1 MRAWIIGLLLS
12 CPLACAAA
20 STPIQPTSPL
30 AALLKSQAIDS
41 TYAISYRDEHGRPL
55 SEAAFSTRFAQGRSF
70 DLHRDDAGHTA
81 VLSLL
86 AKDQVPPS
94 FAKELAATHANAAGT
109 SFLQPGQAL
118 PAFQLQTADGHQVD
132 NASLR
137 GHLTLVNFF
146 FSECGPCIA
155 ETPTLVAYAKKH
167 PQQHVLA
174 VTFDDAPTA
183 KAFVA
188 DHGFSWP
195 VLVDG
200 MAFDQA
206 MGVDVYPVM
215 ALVGP
220 DGRLLKMGVAGN
232 IARTGK
238 PLGVGDLEAWVAAP
252 HPRSR

>member
-1 MRAWIIGLLLS
+1 MRTRTWMVGLLLGCS
-12 CPLACAAA
+12 LACVTAAT
-20 STPIQPTSPL
+20 SIQPTSPL
-30 AALLKSQAIDS
+30 TALLKSEAIDAS
-41 TYAISYRDEHGRPL
+41 YAISYRDEHGRPM
-55 SEAAFSTRFAQGRSF
+55 SEAAFSARYAQGCSF
-70 DLHRDDAGHTA
+70 ELHRDDAAHTA
-81 VLSLL
+81 VLTLQ
-86 AKDQVPPS
+86 AKGREPRPS
-94 FAKELAATHANAAGT
+94 AKELAALSAKAAGKT
-109 SFLQPGQAL
+109 FLKPGRAL
-118 PAFQLQTADGHQVD
+118 PAFQLQTVDGRLVD
-132 NASLR
+132 NAVLR

-146 FSECGPCIA
+146 FSGCAPCIA

-174 VTFDDAPTA
+174 VTFDDAATA

-220 DGRLLKMGVAGN
+220 DGHLLKMVAGN
-232 IARTGK
+232 IARDGK
-238 PLGVGDLEAWVAAP
+238 PLGVGDLEAWVAP
-252 HPRSR
+252 HQRPR